1 VAILLSNL
9 KLMRKF
15 FLLITLVYIF
25 QTILTAQDKSKD
37 SVKPAHKYLPEIT
50 VVGLGSKSDI
60 QQLPE
65 IVGTSIY
72 AGKKSALIVMDNVQG
87 NVVTNTMRQVIAK
100 VPGIQIWE
108 SDGSGIQI
116 GIAARG
122 LSPNRSW
129 EFNVRQN
136 GYDIAADPYGYPE
149 AYYNPQLQAVQRIEI
164 IRGHGSLQYGPQ
176 FGGMVN
182 YILRNGSE
190 INKPL
195 AFETQQTIGNNGLF
209 NSYNAIGGE
218 TKKYQFYA
226 FFDHRSADGW
236 RENSRYYNNSGFA
249 TFTYKF
255 NPKFSLTTE
264 LMRYNMRSQQP
275 GGHTDSSFEANAQK
289 SFRARN
295 WFDITWN
302 TAAVIANYRFND
314 YQRINI
320 KLFGMLADR
329 NSVGF
334 IRAINIK
341 DSINRSTGEYN
352 NRTVDIDQYRNAG
365 LEARYLGDYKLKG
378 KSHSL
383 SAGLRFYRGNT
394 YRYRD
399 GVGTTGT
406 DYTIERVNPIWPKD
420 IDYHT
425 TNLAVFAENIF
436 RLSDKFLVI
445 PGIRYEYI
453 QAKASG
459 RNGFTS
465 SGDEIILQNQERGRG
480 FLLAGIGAEYHVSSK
495 TEIYANITQA
505 YRPMQFADL
514 TAPPTTNEIDPNLE
528 DARGF
533 NTDIGYRG
541 RVSSFLYFDVSGF
554 FLQYNNRIGTISQQR
569 ADGSFY
575 NLTTNVGN
583 SSSKGFEGVV
593 EVNPV
598 KAFNPKP
605 QWGDVS
611 IYVSYGFIEALYGNL
626 TLITKVGNDLVE
638 TSLENKQVENAP
650 RHILRTG
657 LNYYFKGLIL
667 NAQLSYVDEAFAD
680 ANNTVKPTI
689 NGQNGLIPSYTIIDV
704 AGTYNFSEKLNIKA
718 GINNLSDAM
727 YFTRRAGGYPGPGL
741 LPSDGRGFFISVGAK
756 F

>member
-1 VAILLSNL
+1 
-9 KLMRKF
+9 MRRI
-15 FLLITLVYIF
+15 FLLLNLVFIF
-25 QTILTAQDKSKD
+25 QSILPAQDKSKD
-37 SVKPAHKYLPEIT
+37 SLIPGHKYLPEIT

-72 AGKKSALIVMDNVQG
+72 AGKKNALIVMDNVQG
-87 NVVTNTMRQVIAK
+87 NVVTNTMRQVVAK

-116 GIAARG
+116 GISARG

-164 IRGHGSLQYGPQ
+164 VRGHGSLQYGPQ
-176 FGGMVN
+176 FGGMIN

-218 TKKYQFYA
+218 TKKYHFYA
-226 FFDHRSADGW
+226 YFDHRNADGW
-236 RENSRYYNNSGFA
+236 RQNSRYYNNSGFA

-275 GGHTDSSFEANAQK
+275 GGHTDSSFQVNAQS

-302 TAAVIANYRFND
+302 TAAVIGNYRIND
-314 YQRINI
+314 HQRINV
-320 KLFGMLADR
+320 KLFGILGDR
-329 NSVGF
+329 NSVGYL
-334 IRAINIK
+334 RAINIK
-341 DSINRSTGEYN
+341 DSINKSTGEYN

-365 LEARYLGDYKLKG
+365 LEARYLGDYTLFG
-378 KSHSL
+378 KNHSL
-383 SAGLRFYRGNT
+383 AAGFRYFKGTTL
-394 YRYRD
+394 RYRD

-406 DYTIERVNPIWPKD
+406 EYTIERVNPVWPKD

-425 TNLAVFAENIF
+425 TNTALFVENIF
-436 RLSDKFLVI
+436 RISDKFLII
-445 PGIRYEYI
+445 PGLRYEYI
-453 QAKASG
+453 QARASG

-465 SGDEIILQNQERGRG
+465 NGSEIILQNQERGRG
-480 FLLAGIGAEYHVSSK
+480 FFLAGIGSEFHVSTK

-528 DARGF
+528 DARGY
-533 NTDIGYRG
+533 NMDIGYRG
-541 RVSSFLYFDVSGF
+541 RVSGYLYFDVSGF

-605 QWGDVS
+605 KWGDVG
-611 IYVSYGFIEALYGNL
+611 IYISYGFIEAQYGNL
-626 TLITKVGNDLVE
+626 TLITKVGNDLVK
-638 TSLENKQVENAP
+638 TNLENKQVENAP

-657 LNYYFKGLIL
+657 FNYYFKGLIL

-680 ANNTVKPTI
+680 ANNTVKPTV
-689 NGQNGLIPSYTIIDV
+689 NGQNGLIPSYTIIDIN
-704 AGTYNFSEKLNIKA
+704 GTYNFSDKLNLKA
-718 GINNLSDAM
+718 GINNLSNAM

-741 LPSDGRGFFISVGAK
+741 LPSDGRGFFVSVGAK